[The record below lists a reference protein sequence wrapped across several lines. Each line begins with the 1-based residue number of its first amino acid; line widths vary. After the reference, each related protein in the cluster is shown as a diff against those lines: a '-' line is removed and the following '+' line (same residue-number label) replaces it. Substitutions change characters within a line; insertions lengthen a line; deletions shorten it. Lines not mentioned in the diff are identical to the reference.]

1 VYGFLRRAGASED
14 EAWTTALSWRGDE
27 LAIYE
32 DSSEVVAV
40 WRARFDEAA
49 SLVGDLVNAGTGE
62 RAQTAVVYEQD
73 VFVLAAESNESLLAW
88 AEQPIDSMPAALVM
102 KDGRRG
108 RPVSIGGCLKLLD
121 FSPPNPPPLLH

>member
-1 VYGFLRRAGASED
+1 M
-14 EAWTTALSWRGDE
+14 TALSWRGDE

-32 DSSEVVAV
+32 DGSEVVAV

-49 SLVGDLVNAGTGE
+49 SLVRDLVNADTGG
-62 RAQTAVVYEQD
+62 RAQTAVVFEED

-88 AEQPIDSMPAALVM
+88 AEQPIDSMPAALVL
-102 KDGRRG
+102 KDGRRRG
-108 RPVSIGGCLKLLD
+108 GPVSIGGCLKLLD